1 MTLISSRSVFENSE
15 YVRISIVEEARKL
28 LGTRWKHMGRTE
40 NGIDCVGLIITVGRR
55 LGLHDYPD
63 DVTYT
68 RQSMG
73 HDLIQPFVRHG
84 ERVPNL
90 IGLKDG
96 DILIMKDM
104 LFPHH
109 TGFLASTGDTKTI
122 IHACVFRGAVV
133 EDTMVEDDWKK
144 VITAFRFKGLD

>member
-1 MTLISSRSVFENSE
+1 MTSISDARK
-15 YVRISIVEEARKL
+15 RIIEEARKL

-40 NGIDCVGLIITVGRR
+40 TGIDCVGLIITVGKR

-63 DVTYT
+63 DIAYT

-73 HDLIQPFVRHG
+73 RDLIQPFVRHG
-84 ERVPNL
+84 ERVPDL
-90 IGLKDG
+90 TGLKDG

-109 TGFLASTGDTKTI
+109 TGFLASSGDTKTI
-122 IHACVFRGAVV
+122 IHACVFRGVVV

-144 VITAFRFKGLD
+144 VITAFKFKGLD